1 MTNYEILK
9 YLANDGGY
17 YTRTEM
23 VELLNNAFPD
33 EIFFADRLT
42 SLRGIIINSS
52 FIRYDA
58 YRANSHTTQLKIK
71 VISVEPAYDRYSG
84 AASKTARKRKGMDR
98 TWLNDEKPVAQAI
111 RMLMLFNKL
120 IAEAKLKSA
129 NASN

>member
-9 YLANDGGY
+9 HLASDGGY

-23 VELLNNAFPD
+23 VELLNKSFPD
-33 EIFFADRLT
+33 EVFFVDRLT
-42 SLRGIIINSS
+42 SLRGIIVNSS
-52 FIRYDA
+52 FIKYDS
-58 YRANSHTTQLKIK
+58 YRANEHTTQLKIK
-71 VISVEPAYDRYSG
+71 VISVAPSYERYSG
-84 AASKTARKRKGMDR
+84 AAAKTARKRKGMDR
-98 TWLNDEKPVAQAI
+98 TWLNDDKQVAQAI